1 MKNSRKDNGKL
12 AQAVPVII
20 LICLLLIILA
30 VAISFII
37 IYVCMENKLKDIEIE
52 NRSLKIR
59 FQNLMTNHSE
69 LMTYNNELNTS
80 HSKLM
85 TDFNKLNTNQ
95 TKLMTNYNELNTNYN
110 ELMTSHS
117 KLMTTY
123 NKLNTKYSKLM
134 TNYNELNTNYSKF
147 MINYNEVSTNYTAL
161 DDKVKKFAKD
171 VRDGIISLHPSG
183 WNCTSFRK
191 SVYHFPTDSSNW
203 ADANITCASMS
214 CCSLVIVDDSAEQ
227 EFIKNYDKEKRWIGL
242 QKDGAGNDFQWV
254 DGTSLAT
261 AFWASDEPNNENTEF
276 CVTKGAEFDQDKWNN
291 EKCNASHRRI
301 CEFKPECYVRKKLE
315 TVD

>member
-1 MKNSRKDNGKL
+1 MDCRIQYKMKSCKDKN
-12 AQAVPVII
+12 
-20 LICLLLIILA
+20 
-30 VAISFII
+30 
-37 IYVCMENKLKDIEIE
+37 VCMENKLKDIEIE
-52 NRSLKIR
+52 NRSLTIR

-85 TDFNKLNTNQ
+85 TDFNKLNNSYNE
-95 TKLMTNYNELNTNYN
+95 LMTNHSKVMTTYNELNTNYN
-110 ELMTSHS
+110 ELMTSH
-117 KLMTTY
+117 
-123 NKLNTKYSKLM
+123 SKLM

-183 WNCTSFRK
+183 WNYTSFRK
-191 SVYHFPTDSSNW
+191 SVYHFSTDSTNW
-203 ADANITCASMS
+203 ADANITCASIS

-291 EKCNASHRRI
+291 DMCNAFHRRI
-301 CEFKPECYVRKKLE
+301 CEFKPECYVRSINKK
-315 TVD
+315 TISVSQTK